1 MAKESKFLKRA
12 DKLDDKVDAF
22 RRRLKERLGIGKPL
36 IIQTYR
42 GFGNDTSFSL
52 MGRVLENKELK
63 EASEQDSI
71 WENFVA
77 MYNRF
82 NSNEVPFVELS
93 AVFENQ
99 IFSTIA
105 DKEGY
110 FKFNVTLKEKLPP
123 DQLWHTVSVN
133 LDLKETPAITATGK
147 FIIPPSS
154 SKLGVISDIDDTVL
168 RTNSSNFLSM
178 VRITLLNN
186 AHTRLPFEGVAAFY
200 RALHKGTKESSYNPL
215 FYVSSSPWNL
225 YDLLEEFFELH
236 HIPMGPFL
244 LRDFGI
250 DDTKFIKSGH
260 GDHKIVQIEK
270 ILTTYPEM
278 KFILIGDSGEKDPEI
293 FHQVVH
299 DFPNRIE
306 CIYIR
311 DVTGNSR
318 DQAIQNLAEEVF
330 PLGIEM
336 ILVEN
341 SEAAAVHAAK
351 KGYIDSSAL
360 PDIAQEKF
368 KDENAPD
375 ELEQI
380 VKGKKTPKE

>member
-1 MAKESKFLKRA
+1 MAKKSKFLKGA
-12 DKLDDKVDAF
+12 DKIDDKIDAF
-22 RRRLKERLGIGKPL
+22 RRRLKERLGIDKPL

-42 GFGNDTSFSL
+42 GFGNDNSFSL
-52 MGRVLENKELK
+52 MGRVLENKDLK

-77 MYNRF
+77 MYKRF
-82 NSNEVPFVELS
+82 NSNEVPFAELS

-99 IFSTIA
+99 IFSTKA

-110 FKFNVTLKEKLPP
+110 FKFDVLLEKKLPP
-123 DQLWHTVSVN
+123 DQLWHTVTVK
-133 LDLKETPAITATGK
+133 LDLKEPPEVTATGR
-147 FIIPPSS
+147 FTIPPSS

-168 RTNSSNFLSM
+168 RTNSSNLLSM
-178 VRITLLNN
+178 VRITFLNN
-186 AHTRLPFEGVAAFY
+186 AHTRLPFKGVAAFY
-200 RALHKGTKESSYNPL
+200 RALHKGTTESSYNPL

-250 DDTKFIKSGH
+250 DETKFIKSGH

-341 SEAAAVHAAK
+341 SEAAAIHAAN
-351 KGYIDSSAL
+351 KGYIDSAAL
-360 PDIAQEKF
+360 PEISKEKV
-368 KDENAPD
+368 KDENAPEEI
-375 ELEQI
+375 ELI
-380 VKGKKTPKE
+380 IKGEKPSE

>member
-1 MAKESKFLKRA
+1 MAKKSKFLKSA
-12 DKLDDKVDAF
+12 DNIDDKVDAI
-22 RRRLKERLGIGKPL
+22 RRRLKKRLGMDKPL
-36 IIQTYR
+36 MIQTYK
-42 GFGNDTSFSL
+42 GFGNGKSFSL
-52 MGRVLENKELK
+52 MGRVLENKDLK
-63 EASEQDSI
+63 EAAEQDSI

-77 MYNRF
+77 MYRRF
-82 NSNEVPFVELS
+82 NSTELPFVSLS
-93 AVFENQ
+93 AIFKNQ
-99 IFSTIA
+99 ILSTKT

-110 FKFNVTLKEKLPP
+110 FKFKVLLEESLPP
-123 DQLWHTVSVN
+123 DQLWHTIPVK
-133 LDLKETPAITATGK
+133 LDQNAALDVTSTGK
-147 FIIPPSS
+147 FMIPPSS

-178 VRITLLNN
+178 VRITFLNN

-200 RALHKGTKESSYNPL
+200 RALHKGTSESSYNPL

-299 DFPNRIE
+299 DFPDRIE

-318 DQAIQNLAEEVF
+318 DLAIQKLAEEVF

-341 SEAAAVHAAK
+341 SEAAAIHAAN
-351 KGYIDSSAL
+351 KGYIDSSSL
-360 PDIAQEKF
+360 PEITQEKI

-380 VKGKKTPKE
+380 VKGKKPSKK

>member
-1 MAKESKFLKRA
+1 MAKKSKFLKGA
-12 DKLDDKVDAF
+12 DKFDDKVDAF

-42 GFGNDTSFSL
+42 GFGNDNSCSL

-82 NSNEVPFVELS
+82 NSTEVPLAELS
-93 AVFENQ
+93 ASFENQ
-99 IFSTIA
+99 TFFTIA

-110 FKFNVTLKEKLPP
+110 FKFKIPLKKKLPP
-123 DQLWHTVSVN
+123 DQLWHTISFK
-133 LDLKETPAITATGK
+133 LDLKDTSEEVTATGK

-178 VRITLLNN
+178 VRITFLNN

-244 LRDFGI
+244 LRDLGI
-250 DDTKFIKSGH
+250 DETKFIKSGH
-260 GDHKIVQIEK
+260 GEHKIVQIEK

-318 DQAIQNLAEEVF
+318 DQAIQKLAEEVF

-341 SEAAAVHAAK
+341 SEAAAIHAANN
-351 KGYIDSSAL
+351 GYIDSAAL
-360 PDIAQEKF
+360 PEISKEKV
-368 KDENAPD
+368 KDENAPEEI
-375 ELEQI
+375 ELI
-380 VKGKKTPKE
+380 IKGKKPSE